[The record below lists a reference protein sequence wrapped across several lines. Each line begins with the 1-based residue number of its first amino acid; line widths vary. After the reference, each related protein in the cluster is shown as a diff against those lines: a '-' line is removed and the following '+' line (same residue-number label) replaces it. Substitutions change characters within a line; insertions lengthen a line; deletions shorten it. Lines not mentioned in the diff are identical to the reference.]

1 MDNNGFK
8 MSEIDDTIFS
18 RIKGKT
24 FKDDCTLPL
33 EDLRYLSLLHKDIKG
48 NTLKGEMICNKYI
61 AETLKYCYEEAP
73 EGVIHS
79 DDEEIEIFIDE
90 LSKYYNIGD

>member
-33 EDLRYLSLLHKDIKG
+33 EDLRYL
-48 NTLKGEMICNKYI
+48 N
-61 AETLKYCYEEAP
+61 
-73 EGVIHS
+73 
-79 DDEEIEIFIDE
+79 IFC
-90 LSKYYNIGD
+90 